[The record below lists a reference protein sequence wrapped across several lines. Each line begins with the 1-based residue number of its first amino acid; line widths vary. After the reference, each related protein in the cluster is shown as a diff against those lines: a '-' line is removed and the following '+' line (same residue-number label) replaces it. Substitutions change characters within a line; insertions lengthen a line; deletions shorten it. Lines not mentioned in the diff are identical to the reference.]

1 MKEDLLKHS
10 LVGVIEKYRKTYY
23 SRKGISGSVC
33 DHLHIT
39 NDFLA
44 GRCDFFGVVLK
55 LDTWLLY
62 KEAIPHCTGC
72 HKHWWRDVRAEIY
85 SDWAEKVERL
95 IDSPANKS
103 LNILNPSDRKEDW
116 RVKPKEFVKWL
127 LDNGVQP
134 RPELV
139 VLLGLDSQ
147 SKAISQKSTHGNSE
161 RNAQTREQV
170 LAAAFALLVNYP
182 NKCESRGKISVP
194 QIVRLMEEKSPI
206 LFQEGDLPL
215 ASRTAEDLLRKAIK
229 TLK

>member
-1 MKEDLLKHS
+1 M
-10 LVGVIEKYRKTYY
+10 
-23 SRKGISGSVC
+23 
-33 DHLHIT
+33 HIT

-44 GRCDFFGVVLK
+44 GRCDFFGVVLNR
-55 LDTWLLY
+55 DTWLLY
-62 KEAIPHCTGC
+62 KEAIPYCTGC
-72 HKHWWRDVRAEIY
+72 HSHWWADVRAEIY
-85 SDWAEKVERL
+85 SDWADKVERL

-116 RVKPKEFVKWL
+116 QVKPKEFVKWL

-139 VLLGLDSQ
+139 VLLSLDSQ
-147 SKAISQKSTHGNSE
+147 SKAIPQKSTHGNSE

-170 LAAAFALLVNYP
+170 LAAAFALLANYP
-182 NKCESRGKISVP
+182 NQCESRGKISVP